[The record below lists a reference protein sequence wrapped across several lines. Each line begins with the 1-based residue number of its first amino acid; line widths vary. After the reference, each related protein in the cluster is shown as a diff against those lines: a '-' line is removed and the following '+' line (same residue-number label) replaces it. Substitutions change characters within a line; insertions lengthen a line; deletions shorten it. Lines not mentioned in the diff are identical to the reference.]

1 MKRNNT
7 LSGCLCALGCEV
19 LYGMS
24 YIFTKQATQT
34 SSALSLLGWR
44 FLIAFL
50 LMNLLLVFRIVHIN
64 IRGKHIAPLLT
75 VAMFCPVLYFLSET
89 FGIRKTTASE
99 SGVSLDMKGRTKEDQ
114 LKCAV
119 DLYDQMVGWYDS
131 FLQTENGRVCLAE
144 FDRTLPGYV
153 WMSDV
158 KKIDFY
164 LWSICN

>member
-75 VAMFCPVLYFLSET
+75 VAMFCPVLYFLGET
-89 FGIRKTTASE
+89 FGISKTTASE
-99 SGVSLDMKGRTKEDQ
+99 SGVSLNMKGRTKEDQ
-114 LKCAV
+114 LKCAG

-164 LWSICN
+164 LWSIRN